1 MPLKESN
8 KTDTDDYDPFSDSA
22 QTISLSTITGEYVLK
37 SPEAEKIVTLIENNV
52 EGLRQRSV
60 FATAQQDSSKSG
72 KSLQDVQ
79 YP

>member
-22 QTISLSTITGEYVLK
+22 QTISLITITGEYVLK
-37 SPEAEKIVTLIENNV
+37 SAEAEKMAALIENNV

-72 KSLQDVQ
+72 KSLQYVQ
-79 YP
+79 YA

>member
-1 MPLKESN
+1 MALKESN

-22 QTISLSTITGEYVLK
+22 QTISLITITGEYVLK

-72 KSLQDVQ
+72 KSLQHVQ